1 MVCKNRKERM
11 QAIGDAVAG
20 SDYDI
25 VALQEVTLAVFVR
38 CYVKDNISYKYRPA
52 NLKRYHYT
60 ITYFGELKLKSTF
73 EHLSLF
79 IFYLFYSSLIQF
91 IPTWQSYI
99 HLQLTSLSTTF

>member
-38 CYVKDNISYKYRPA
+38 
-52 NLKRYHYT
+52 
-60 ITYFGELKLKSTF
+60 
-73 EHLSLF
+73 
-79 IFYLFYSSLIQF
+79 
-91 IPTWQSYI
+91 
-99 HLQLTSLSTTF
+99 